1 MSRIFQSLEERR
13 RDFPILGKSCIP
25 PPSIRNPRPQRF
37 AQRCGRAH
45 SALRNQK
52 GSALIVALWALI
64 ILGLLISAF
73 AFDMHVEAGVTSFY
87 RKRLKAQYLARAGV
101 EYAKLMLH
109 KSFKVK
115 EEIGAEDEDPDVYIQ
130 ALSLQKGMGVT
141 SLTRELGDGKFLVD
155 ILPEQGR
162 RNVNTLSDED
172 WEEILDQ
179 ANVPQEEWGALID
192 CFEDFTDPNDEH
204 QPTGEGAES
213 DDPFYE
219 ERGYECK
226 NAALDTVDEL
236 LLIKGFTPA
245 VVYGGP
251 AENEGDD
258 PLLGIAQWLTT
269 WGSGDAVNVNTAT
282 REVLLTIP
290 GLDEYHV
297 DDIIN
302 GRAGEDGEMGTKD
315 DGYKTVEEVMAM
327 IGLNDPEVAK
337 RLVTESRDVYR
348 IISKG
353 EVHGVRSGIWCVLRV
368 SDQGVTPLF
377 WREEDMP

>member
-172 WEEILDQ
+172 WEEMLDQ
-179 ANVPQEEWGALID
+179 ANVPQEEWADLID
-192 CFEDFTDPNDEH
+192 CFQDFTDEGDEH
-204 QPTGEGAES
+204 QLNGAES

-226 NAALDTVDEL
+226 NAPLDTVDEL
-236 LLIKGFTPA
+236 LLIKGFTKEL
-245 VVYGGP
+245 VYGGP
-251 AENEGDD
+251 SEVEGDE
-258 PLLGIAQWLTT
+258 PYIGIAQWLTT
-269 WGSGDAVNVNTAT
+269 WGDGKVNINTASK
-282 REVLLTIP
+282 EVLLTIP
-290 GLDEYHV
+290 GLEEYDV
-297 DDIIN
+297 EDIIN
-302 GRAGEDGEMGTKD
+302 GRAGEDEELGTKD
-315 DGYKTVEEVMAM
+315 DGYDSVDEVMAM
-327 IGLNDPEVAK
+327 IGLNNPEVAG
-337 RLVTESRDVYR
+337 RMTTSERAYCRV
-348 IISKG
+348 ISKG
-353 EVHGVRSGIWCVLRV
+353 EVQGVRSGIWCVLQV